1 MTPAKDTAQ
10 TENAG
15 VSRRFAFVA
24 MASANQ

>member
-1 MTPAKDTAQ
+1 MTLAKDTAQ
-10 TENAG
+10 NKNAG